1 MISKSLFYGMGDY
14 FGSTRKNTC
23 KSELVKNNYDPE
35 IRVSNQLIKIIDA
48 TSEISD
54 DTKSSLLEFYSLSRM
69 GDAYQYAKE
78 YGVNKTFVNLFS
90 ASCYPNEIC
99 RMKYPACESIPTVGN
114 PHSKYSMAFISA
126 MEDDSGE
133 HKSWW
138 KKILGWIQD
147 AWEWVKDKVIG
158 LWHKILEF
166 FNLRA
171 KDLSKLIS
179 IIKDRYYSNPLNP
192 VNLRKGSRLAALLDD
207 SYYLSDLT
215 GANELFLSRG
225 RDTLDRIS
233 KAIDDLT
240 KSTDKLDDLEYDVDN
255 NETALSTDTTRKE
268 KPVGNTPVSLDVNE
282 LARILTEYNTKSK
295 QILEGNEKLRK
306 TITDTIKK
314 INDFS
319 NTVDKKYKDD
329 PRMQLAIGRVL
340 TKFTDISKKILT
352 KVVKNGKF
360 IIALTNDIY
369 RELKIFIKNN
379 KNATINADFRA
390 WATDPASKLD
400 PKGTAEKYLSK
411 YKIRDL
417 SGWLGIDVYAIEG
430 VKAMTLSPAFAAA
443 PDTADRIDPP
453 KSCICIERKLL
464 DKAEKNP
471 KQMLVLIGLLM
482 HELAHVTKEKASIK
496 RGKNGMLDHLRWT
509 PINYE
514 LAADHNAMKTGYGK
528 GLKQALEQF
537 VNEMGKENAMS
548 GANDITGRIEILKRW
563 LAKHD
568 NDLITKI

>member
-1 MISKSLFYGMGDY
+1 MALSALFPGMETYLGTNTIINSHTAETISSPDHEVTVAKL
-14 FGSTRKNTC
+14 ST
-23 KSELVKNNYDPE
+23 E
-35 IRVSNQLIKIIDA
+35 IIDD
-48 TSEISD
+48 TSAIADENKD
-54 DTKSSLLEFYSLSRM
+54 SSMKAQMLIRICDM
-69 GDAYQYAKE
+69 YQHVKHF
-78 YGVNKTFVNLFS
+78 GINRTFVSLYNQNNRLD
-90 ASCYPNEIC
+90 EIC
-99 RMKYPACESIPTVGN
+99 HIKYPACESIPAVGN

-147 AWEWVKDKVIG
+147 AWEWVKDKIIG

-179 IIKDRYYSNPLNP
+179 TIKDRYYSSPLNP
-192 VNLRKGSRLAALLDD
+192 VNLRKGSRLAALLYDK
-207 SYYLSDLT
+207 YYLSDLT
-215 GANELFLSRG
+215 GANKQFLSRG
-225 RDTLDRIS
+225 TDTLDLIS
-233 KAIDDLT
+233 EAIDALT

-255 NETALSTDTTRKE
+255 NEALSTDTTKKE
-268 KPVGNTPVSLDVNE
+268 KPIGNASVSLRVDE
-282 LARILTEYNTKSK
+282 LARILTDYNTESK
-295 QILEGNEKLRK
+295 QILKDNEELRK
-306 TITDTIKK
+306 KVTDTIKK

-379 KNATINADFRA
+379 KNATINADLRA
-390 WATDPASKLD
+390 WGMDQATQLD

-430 VKAMTLSPAFAAA
+430 VKAMTSSPAFAAA
-443 PDTADRIDPP
+443 PATADRIDPP

-464 DKAEKNP
+464 DKAKKNP

-496 RGKNGMLDHLRWT
+496 RGSGGMTDHLRWT

-528 GLKQALEQF
+528 GLKQALEQA
-537 VNEMGKENAMS
+537 VDELGKENVIS
-548 GANDITGRIEILKRW
+548 SANDITGRIEILKRW

>member
-1 MISKSLFYGMGDY
+1 MALSSLFPGMETYLG
-14 FGSTRKNTC
+14 TNT
-23 KSELVKNNYDPE
+23 
-35 IRVSNQLIKIIDA
+35 IIDSR
-48 TSEISD
+48 TTKTVVNPSHEITVAKLSTEIID
-54 DTKSSLLEFYSLSRM
+54 DTSAIADENKDSEMRAQMLIRICDM
-69 GDAYQYAKE
+69 YQHVKRF
-78 YGVNKTFVNLFS
+78 GINRTFVSLYNQNGRLD
-90 ASCYPNEIC
+90 EIC

-114 PHSKYSMAFISA
+114 PHSKYSMTFIAA

-138 KKILGWIQD
+138 KKIWGWIQD
-147 AWEWVKDKVIG
+147 AWKWVKDKVME
-158 LWHKILEF
+158 LWHRILEF

-179 IIKDRYYSNPLNP
+179 TIKDRYYSSPFNP

-215 GANELFLSRG
+215 RSNEIFLSRG
-225 RDTLDRIS
+225 TDTLTRIS
-233 KAIDDLT
+233 KAIDELT
-240 KSTDKLDDLEYDVDN
+240 KSADKLDDLEDDVDS
-255 NETALSTDTTRKE
+255 NENALSTDTTEKE
-268 KPVGNTPVSLDVNE
+268 KPVGNTSVSLDVNE

-295 QILEGNEKLRK
+295 QILEDNEKLRK

-329 PRMQLAIGRVL
+329 PSMQLAIGRVL

-379 KNATINADFRA
+379 KNATINADLRA
-390 WATDPASKLD
+390 WGMDPDGKLN

-411 YKIRDL
+411 YKIRNL
-417 SGWLGIDVYAIEG
+417 SGWLGINVYAVDG
-430 VKAMTLSPAFAAA
+430 CKAMTMSPAFAAV
-443 PDTADRIDPP
+443 PETADRIDPS
-453 KSCICIERKLL
+453 KSCIIIERKLI

-471 KQMLVLIGLLM
+471 KQMLILIGLLM
-482 HELAHVTKEKASIK
+482 HELAHATKEKASMK
-496 RGKNGMLDHLRWT
+496 RGKNGVLDHLRWI
-509 PINYE
+509 PISYE
-514 LAADHNAMKTGYGK
+514 HAADRNAMKTGYGK

-548 GANDITGRIEILKRW
+548 SANDITGRIEILKRW

>member
-1 MISKSLFYGMGDY
+1 MTLSALFPGMETYLG
-14 FGSTRKNTC
+14 TNT
-23 KSELVKNNYDPE
+23 
-35 IRVSNQLIKIIDA
+35 IIDSHTA
-48 TSEISD
+48 ETISSPDHEVTVAKLSTEIID
-54 DTKSSLLEFYSLSRM
+54 DTSAIADENKDSSMKAQMLIRICDM
-69 GDAYQYAKE
+69 YQHVKHF
-78 YGVNKTFVNLFS
+78 GINRTFVSLYNQNNRLD
-90 ASCYPNEIC
+90 EIC
-99 RMKYPACESIPTVGN
+99 HIKYPACESIPAVGN

-147 AWEWVKDKVIG
+147 AWEWVKDKIIG

-179 IIKDRYYSNPLNP
+179 TIKDRYYSDPLNP
-192 VNLRKGSRLAALLDD
+192 VKLRKGSRLAALLYDK
-207 SYYLSDLT
+207 YYLSDLT
-215 GANELFLSRG
+215 GANKQFLSRG
-225 RDTLDRIS
+225 TDTLDLIS
-233 KAIDDLT
+233 EAIDALT

-255 NETALSTDTTRKE
+255 NEALSTDTTKKE
-268 KPVGNTPVSLDVNE
+268 KPIGNASVSLRVDE
-282 LARILTEYNTKSK
+282 LARILTDYNTESK
-295 QILEGNEKLRK
+295 QILEDNEKLRK
-306 TITDTIKK
+306 KVTDTIKK

-379 KNATINADFRA
+379 KNATINADLRA
-390 WATDPASKLD
+390 WGMDQATQLD

-430 VKAMTLSPAFAAA
+430 VKAMTSSPAFAAA
-443 PDTADRIDPP
+443 PATADRIDPP

-464 DKAEKNP
+464 DKAKKNP

-496 RGKNGMLDHLRWT
+496 RGSGGMTDHLRWT

-528 GLKQALEQF
+528 GLKQALEQA
-537 VNEMGKENAMS
+537 VDELGKENVIS
-548 GANDITGRIEILKRW
+548 SANDITGRIEILKRW

>member
-1 MISKSLFYGMGDY
+1 MGDY

-114 PHSKYSMAFISA
+114 PHSKYSMAFIAA

-138 KKILGWIQD
+138 KKIWGWIQD
-147 AWEWVKDKVIG
+147 AWKWVKDKVIG

-179 IIKDRYYSNPLNP
+179 TIKDRYYSSPLNP
-192 VNLRKGSRLAALLDD
+192 VNLRKGSRLAALLYD

-215 GANELFLSRG
+215 EANKQFLSSG
-225 RDTLDRIS
+225 TDTLDLIS

-240 KSTDKLDDLEYDVDN
+240 KSTDKLDDLEYDVDSN
-255 NETALSTDTTRKE
+255 DTALSIDTTKKE
-268 KPVGNTPVSLDVNE
+268 KPIGNESVSLQVDK
-282 LARILTEYNTKSK
+282 LARILTDYNTESK
-295 QILEGNEKLRK
+295 QILKDNEELRK
-306 TITDTIKK
+306 KVTDTIKK

-319 NTVDKKYKDD
+319 NTVDKKYKDN
-329 PRMQLAIGRVL
+329 PSMQLAIGRVL

-379 KNATINADFRA
+379 KNATINADLRA
-390 WATDPASKLD
+390 WGMDQATQLD

-430 VKAMTLSPAFAAA
+430 VKAMTSSPAFAAA
-443 PDTADRIDPP
+443 PATADRIDPP

-464 DKAEKNP
+464 DKAKKNP

-496 RGKNGMLDHLRWT
+496 RGSGSILDHLRWA

-548 GANDITGRIEILKRW
+548 SANDITGRIEILKRW

>member
-1 MISKSLFYGMGDY
+1 MALSSLFPGMETYLGI
-14 FGSTRKNTC
+14 NT
-23 KSELVKNNYDPE
+23 
-35 IRVSNQLIKIIDA
+35 IIDSR
-48 TSEISD
+48 TTKTVVNPSHEITVAKLSTEIID
-54 DTKSSLLEFYSLSRM
+54 DTSAIADENKDSEMRAQMLIRICDM
-69 GDAYQYAKE
+69 YQHVKRF
-78 YGVNKTFVNLFS
+78 GINRTFVSLYNQNGRLD
-90 ASCYPNEIC
+90 EIC

-114 PHSKYSMAFISA
+114 PHSKYSMAFIAA

-138 KKILGWIQD
+138 KKIWGWIQD
-147 AWEWVKDKVIG
+147 AWKWVKDKVIG

-179 IIKDRYYSNPLNP
+179 AIKDRYYSNPLNP
-192 VNLRKGSRLAALLDD
+192 VNLRKGSRLAALLKDD
-207 SYYLSDLT
+207 YLSNLT
-215 GANELFLSRG
+215 RSNEIFLSRG
-225 RDTLDRIS
+225 TDTLTRIS
-233 KAIDDLT
+233 KAIDELT
-240 KSTDKLDDLEYDVDN
+240 KSADKLDDLEDDVDD
-255 NETALSTDTTRKE
+255 NENALSTDTTEKE
-268 KPVGNTPVSLDVNE
+268 KPVGNTSVSLDVSE

-379 KNATINADFRA
+379 KNATINADLRA
-390 WATDPASKLD
+390 WATDPDSRLD

-411 YKIRDL
+411 YKIRNL
-417 SGWLGIDVYAIEG
+417 SGWLGMDVYAIEG
-430 VKAMTLSPAFAAA
+430 VKAMTASPAYAAA
-443 PDTADRIDPP
+443 PDTADRIDPS
-453 KSCICIERKLL
+453 KSCICIERKLI

-482 HELAHVTKEKASIK
+482 HELAHVTKEKASLK
-496 RGKNGMLDHLRWT
+496 RGKDGGVLDHLRWA

-537 VNEMGKENAMS
+537 VNEMGKENAIS
-548 GANDITGRIEILKRW
+548 SANDITGRIEILKRW